1 MATKKHQASNG
12 VASEMKPV
20 TNSRW
25 LARLGMYYR
34 KRAITFQS
42 QQDLHQAIDAIW
54 DVQDEL
60 YRKISV

>member
-1 MATKKHQASNG
+1 
-12 VASEMKPV
+12 V

-60 YRKISV
+60 YRKTSV